1 MTTEGNNGGPLSG
14 QHEGYQ
20 GGRRG
25 RLCQRNFLDHW
36 IFSATRPPVALN
48 IYVLL

>member
-14 QHEGYQ
+14 QPEDYQ

-25 RLCQRNFLDHW
+25 RLRQQNFPSHW
-36 IFSATRPPVALN
+36 IFSATRPPIALN

>member
-1 MTTEGNNGGPLSG
+1 MATGGNNGGPLSG

-25 RLCQRNFLDHW
+25 RLRQQNFPSHCF
-36 IFSATRPPVALN
+36 FSTTRAPVALN